1 MESGA
6 QFLAEHK
13 EAVLFWTVLFEQ
25 IGLPIPAIPLL
36 VAAGAMVGQGKMS
49 LAAALLLPV
58 AASLP
63 ADIFWFW
70 LGRVRGWQV
79 LGWLCRISLEPDSCV
94 RKTENLF
101 FLHGT
106 RSLLVAKF
114 VPGLSTVAP
123 PMAGI
128 FGMGLVKFLVYDVAG
143 ALIWAGLCVG
153 LGHLFSDQLD
163 RVVTGLADL
172 GSRAV
177 LLLLGALL
185 VYVAYKFLQRR
196 RFLRQL
202 RMAKMSVDELKAR
215 LDAEEPLTVIDVRH
229 ARDVQADPDMI
240 PGAIHMALE
249 DIDGR
254 YHEIPKDR
262 EIILYCA
269 CPNEVSS
276 ARTALKLKRNGI
288 HQVRPLEGGIDAW
301 RQRKYPLVRHPGS
314 SHGRR
319 ESRAAIGAG
328 S

>member
-1 MESGA
+1 MESGV

-36 VAAGAMVGQGKMS
+36 VAAGALVGQGKMS

-70 LGRVRGWQV
+70 LGRVRGGRV

-196 RFLRQL
+196 RFLWQL

-215 LDAEEPLTVIDVRH
+215 LDAGEPLTVIDVRH

>member
-70 LGRVRGWQV
+70 LGRVRGGQV

-215 LDAEEPLTVIDVRH
+215 LDAGEPLTVIDVRH

-319 ESRAAIGAG
+319 ESRAAVGAG

>member
-1 MESGA
+1 MENGV

-13 EAVLFWTVLFEQ
+13 ESLLFWTVLLEQ

-36 VAAGAMVGQGKMS
+36 VAAGALVGQGKMS

-63 ADIFWFW
+63 PDIIWYW
-70 LGRVRGWQV
+70 LGRVRGGRV

-106 RSLLVAKF
+106 RALLVAKF

-128 FGMGLVKFLVYDVAG
+128 FGMGLTRFLTYDLAG

-153 LGHLFSDQLD
+153 AGHLFSDQLEMLIASLGD
-163 RVVTGLADL
+163 V

-177 LLLLGALL
+177 PIILLGLL
-185 VYVAYKFLQRR
+185 AYVGYKFIQRR
-196 RFLRQL
+196 RFLGQL
-202 RMAKMSVDELKAR
+202 RMAKMSVEELKAR
-215 LDAEEPLTVIDVRH
+215 LDAGEPLAVIDVRH
-229 ARDVQADPDMI
+229 AREVQVDPDMI
-240 PGAIHMALE
+240 PGAIHIALE
-249 DIDGR
+249 DIDR
-254 YHEIPKDR
+254 RHHEIPRDR
-262 EIILYCA
+262 EVILYCS

-276 ARTALKLKRNGI
+276 ARTALRLKRNGI
-288 HQVRPLEGGIDAW
+288 HQVRPLEGGLDAW
-301 RQRKYPLVRHPGS
+301 RGRNYPVARHPKAG
-314 SHGRR
+314 H
-319 ESRAAIGAG
+319 SRPTVGVAVGA
-328 S
+328 

>member
-1 MESGA
+1 MESGV

-36 VAAGAMVGQGKMS
+36 VAAGALVGQGKMS

-70 LGRVRGWQV
+70 LGRVRGGRV

-196 RFLRQL
+196 RFLWQL

-215 LDAEEPLTVIDVRH
+215 LDAGELLTVIDVRH

>member
-185 VYVAYKFLQRR
+185 V
-196 RFLRQL
+196 
-202 RMAKMSVDELKAR
+202 
-215 LDAEEPLTVIDVRH
+215 
-229 ARDVQADPDMI
+229 
-240 PGAIHMALE
+240 
-249 DIDGR
+249 
-254 YHEIPKDR
+254 
-262 EIILYCA
+262 
-269 CPNEVSS
+269 
-276 ARTALKLKRNGI
+276 
-288 HQVRPLEGGIDAW
+288 
-301 RQRKYPLVRHPGS
+301 
-314 SHGRR
+314 
-319 ESRAAIGAG
+319 
-328 S
+328 

>member
-36 VAAGAMVGQGKMS
+36 VAAGALVGQGKMS

-70 LGRVRGWQV
+70 LGRVRGGQV

-196 RFLRQL
+196 RFLWQL

-215 LDAEEPLTVIDVRH
+215 LDAGEPLTVIDVRH

-301 RQRKYPLVRHPGS
+301 RQRKYPVVRHPGS

-319 ESRAAIGAG
+319 ESRAAVGAG

>member
-36 VAAGAMVGQGKMS
+36 VAAGALVGQGKMS

-70 LGRVRGWQV
+70 LGRVRGGQV

>member
-36 VAAGAMVGQGKMS
+36 VAAGALVGQGKMS

-70 LGRVRGWQV
+70 LGRVRGGRV

-196 RFLRQL
+196 RFLWQL

-215 LDAEEPLTVIDVRH
+215 LDAGELLTVIDVRH

>member
-1 MESGA
+1 MENGA

-13 EAVLFWTVLFEQ
+13 ESVLFWTVLLEQ

-36 VAAGAMVGQGKMS
+36 VAAGALVGQGKMS

-63 ADIFWFW
+63 ADVFWFW
-70 LGRVRGWQV
+70 LGRVRGGRV

-128 FGMGLVKFLVYDVAG
+128 FGMGLIKFLVYDLAG
-143 ALIWAGLCVG
+143 VLIWAGLCVG
-153 LGHLFSDQLD
+153 LGHLFSDQFD
-163 RVVTGLADL
+163 RLVTSLADL

-177 LLLLGALL
+177 LLLLGGLL
-185 VYVAYKFLQRR
+185 AYVAYKFVQRR

-202 RMAKMSVDELKAR
+202 RMAKISVDELKAR
-215 LDAEEPLTVIDVRH
+215 LDAGEPLTVIDVRH
-229 ARDVQADPDMI
+229 ARDLQADPDMI
-240 PGAIHMALE
+240 PGAIHIALE

-254 YHEIPKDR
+254 YHEIPLGRD
-262 EIILYCA
+262 IVLYCA

-276 ARTALKLKRNGI
+276 ARTALRLKRNGI
-288 HQVRPLEGGIDAW
+288 NQVRPLEGGIVAW
-301 RQRKYPLVRHPGS
+301 RDRNYPLVRHPKA
-314 SHGRR
+314 SHDRR
-319 ESRAAIGAG
+319 ESGVAVGAG
-328 S
+328 A

>member
-13 EAVLFWTVLFEQ
+13 ELVLFWTVLLEQ
-25 IGLPIPAIPLL
+25 FGLPIPAIPLL
-36 VAAGAMVGQGKMS
+36 VAAGAMVGQGTMS
-49 LAAALLLPV
+49 LPAALLIPI

-63 ADIFWFW
+63 ADLIWFW
-70 LGRVRGWQV
+70 LGRVRGGRV
-79 LGWLCRISLEPDSCV
+79 LGFLCRISLEPDSCV
-94 RKTENLF
+94 RKTEHLF
-101 FLHGT
+101 FQHGT
-106 RSLLVAKF
+106 RALLVAKF

-128 FGMGLVKFLVYDVAG
+128 FGMGLVTFLVFDLAG
-143 ALIWAGLCVG
+143 ALIWAGLSVG
-153 LGHLFSDQLD
+153 LGHLFSDQLG

-177 LLLLGALL
+177 LMLLGGFLM
-185 VYVAYKFLQRR
+185 YVAYKFIQRR

-215 LDAEEPLTVIDVRH
+215 LDAGELLTVIDVRH

-249 DIDGR
+249 EIDRR

-262 EIILYCA
+262 EVILYCA

-276 ARTALKLKRNGI
+276 ARTALRLKRNGL
-288 HQVRPLEGGIDAW
+288 HQVRPLEGGIEAW
-301 RQRKYPLVRHPGS
+301 RQRKYPLVRHPKA
-314 SHGRR
+314 SHSHH
-319 ESRAAIGAG
+319 ESRAAIGVG

>member
-70 LGRVRGWQV
+70 LGRVRGGQV

>member
-70 LGRVRGWQV
+70 LGRVRGGQV

-319 ESRAAIGAG
+319 ESRAAVGAG

>member
-319 ESRAAIGAG
+319 ESRAAVGAG

>member
-262 EIILYCA
+262 EIIL
-269 CPNEVSS
+269 
-276 ARTALKLKRNGI
+276 
-288 HQVRPLEGGIDAW
+288 
-301 RQRKYPLVRHPGS
+301 
-314 SHGRR
+314 
-319 ESRAAIGAG
+319 
-328 S
+328 

>member
-36 VAAGAMVGQGKMS
+36 VAAGALVGQGKMS

-70 LGRVRGWQV
+70 LGRVRGGQV

-196 RFLRQL
+196 RFLWQL

-215 LDAEEPLTVIDVRH
+215 LDAGEPLTVIDVRH

-319 ESRAAIGAG
+319 ESRAAVGAG

>member
-70 LGRVRGWQV
+70 LGRVRGGQV

-196 RFLRQL
+196 RFLWQL

>member
-1 MESGA
+1 VESGV

-13 EAVLFWTVLFEQ
+13 ESVLFWTVLLEQ

-36 VAAGAMVGQGKMS
+36 IAAGALVGQGKMS

-63 ADIFWFW
+63 ADLLWFW
-70 LGRVRGWQV
+70 LGRVRGGQV

-177 LLLLGALL
+177 LLLLGGLL
-185 VYVAYKFLQRR
+185 VYVAYKFVQRR

-215 LDAEEPLTVIDVRH
+215 LDAGEALTVIDVRH
-229 ARDVQADPDMI
+229 ARDVQADPEMI
-240 PGAIHMALE
+240 PGAIHLALE

-254 YHEIPKDR
+254 SQEIPKDR

-288 HQVRPLEGGIDAW
+288 HRVRPLEGGIDAW

>member
-6 QFLAEHK
+6 QFLVEHK
-13 EAVLFWTVLFEQ
+13 EAVLFWTVLLEQ

-36 VAAGAMVGQGKMS
+36 VAAGALVGQGKMS

-63 ADIFWFW
+63 ADVFWFW
-70 LGRVRGWQV
+70 LGRVRGGRV

-101 FLHGT
+101 VLHGT

-215 LDAEEPLTVIDVRH
+215 LDAGEPLTVIDVRH

-254 YHEIPKDR
+254 YHEIPKDQ

>member
-36 VAAGAMVGQGKMS
+36 VAAGALVGQGKMS

-70 LGRVRGWQV
+70 LGRVRGGQV

-196 RFLRQL
+196 RFLWQL

-215 LDAEEPLTVIDVRH
+215 LDAGELLTVIDVRH